1 MVWESQSHNISAW
14 ENSRSFQSL
23 NTVCFGDDKDLFSL
37 VGAMKTAK
45 NPTKKKGI
53 WDFFS
58 FFKKPALS
66 IHLLNF

>member
-14 ENSRSFQSL
+14 ENSRSFQGL
-23 NTVCFGDDKDLFSL
+23 NTVCFGDDKDLLSL
-37 VGAMKTAK
+37 VGAMQTAK
-45 NPTKKKGI
+45 TPKKKGFGI
-53 WDFFS
+53 FFF